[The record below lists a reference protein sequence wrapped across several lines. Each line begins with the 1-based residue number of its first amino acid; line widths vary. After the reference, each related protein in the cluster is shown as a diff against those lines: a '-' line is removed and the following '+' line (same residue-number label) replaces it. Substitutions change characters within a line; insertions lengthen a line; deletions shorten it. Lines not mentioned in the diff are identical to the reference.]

1 MDYSCAN
8 FYTIWSLSINSTNIF
23 QFLLIFAQN
32 LAILPQKLEVTHFP
46 EVYQTFSH
54 FWNII
59 ETNHSSRLLSSE
71 NSHDSTKPTP
81 LLSVLIYILVRKFVS
96 CDNLFF

>member
-8 FYTIWSLSINSTNIF
+8 LYTIWSLNINSTNIF
-23 QFLLIFAQN
+23 QFLVIFAQN
-32 LAILPQKLEVTHFP
+32 LAILPQKPEVTHFP

-71 NSHDSTKPTP
+71 NSHDST
-81 LLSVLIYILVRKFVS
+81 
-96 CDNLFF
+96 

>member
-1 MDYSCAN
+1 MDYSFAN
-8 FYTIWSLSINSTNIF
+8 LYTIWSLNINSTNIF
-23 QFLLIFAQN
+23 QFLVIFAQN
-32 LAILPQKLEVTHFP
+32 LASLPPKPEVTHFP

-71 NSHDSTKPTP
+71 NSHDST
-81 LLSVLIYILVRKFVS
+81 
-96 CDNLFF
+96 